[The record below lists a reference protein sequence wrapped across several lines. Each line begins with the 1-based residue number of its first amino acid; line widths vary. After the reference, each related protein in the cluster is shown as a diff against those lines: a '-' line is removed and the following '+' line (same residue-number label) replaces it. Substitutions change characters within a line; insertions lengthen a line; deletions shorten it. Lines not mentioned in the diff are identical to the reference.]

1 MNASLYKILTVGLI
15 LTTFFA
21 SGQDFSLKKKYK
33 AAIGAE
39 RAAKD
44 MEFAT
49 ADKSPIAPAD
59 RTEFRGLNYFK
70 PDPSYKVMAK
80 LEIFSKPDTIKMVT
94 TTERRPLYLVF
105 GEAQFKLKNIE
116 YRLTIYR
123 NIDLMTKPGYENYLF
138 LPFTDLTSGAASYG
152 GGRYIDLELKND
164 GLVEIDFNRAY
175 NPYCVYNKK
184 YSCPVP
190 PEGNFLNTAIK
201 AGEKNYVH

>member
-1 MNASLYKILTVGLI
+1 MKVTLSHILTLGAI
-15 LTTFFA
+15 LLTLFA
-21 SGQDFSLKKKYK
+21 TSQDFLSKKQYK
-33 AAIGAE
+33 AAIRAE
-39 RAAKD
+39 RAEKD
-44 MEFAT
+44 MEFET

-59 RTEFRGLNYFK
+59 RAEFRGLNYFK
-70 PDPSYKVMAK
+70 PDPSYKIMAR
-80 LEIFSKPDTIKMVT
+80 LEIFSNPDTIKMVT
-94 TTERRPLYLVF
+94 TTDRRPLYLVF
-105 GEAQFKLKNIE
+105 GEAQFKLKNNE
-116 YRLTIYR
+116 FRLTIYR
-123 NIDLMTKPGYENYLF
+123 NIDLMTKPGFESYLF

-201 AGEKNYVH
+201 AGEKDYMH

>member
-1 MNASLYKILTVGLI
+1 MLTFGAIL
-15 LTTFFA
+15 LTLFA
-21 SGQDFSLKKKYK
+21 TGQDFLSKKQYK
-33 AAIGAE
+33 AAIRAE
-39 RAAKD
+39 RAEKD
-44 MEFAT
+44 MVFET

-59 RTEFRGLNYFK
+59 RAEFRGLNYFK
-70 PDPSYKVMAK
+70 PDPSYKIMAR
-80 LEIFSKPDTIKMVT
+80 LEIFSNPDTIKMVT
-94 TTERRPLYLVF
+94 TTDRRPLYLVF
-105 GEAQFKLKNIE
+105 GEAQFKLKNNE
-116 YRLTIYR
+116 FRLTIYR
-123 NIDLMTKPGYENYLF
+123 NIDLMTKPGFESYLF

-201 AGEKNYVH
+201 AGEKDYMH

>member
-1 MNASLYKILTVGLI
+1 MKVTLSHMLTFGAIL
-15 LTTFFA
+15 LTLFA
-21 SGQDFSLKKKYK
+21 TGQDFLSKKQYK
-33 AAIGAE
+33 AAIRAE
-39 RAAKD
+39 RAEKD
-44 MEFAT
+44 MVFET

-59 RTEFRGLNYFK
+59 RAEFRGLNYFK
-70 PDPSYKVMAK
+70 PDPSYKIMAR
-80 LEIFSKPDTIKMVT
+80 LEIFSNPDTIKMVT
-94 TTERRPLYLVF
+94 TTDRRPLYLVF
-105 GEAQFKLKNIE
+105 GEAQFKLKNNE
-116 YRLTIYR
+116 FRLTIYR
-123 NIDLMTKPGYENYLF
+123 NIDLMTKPGFESYLF

-201 AGEKNYVH
+201 AGEKDYMH

>member
-1 MNASLYKILTVGLI
+1 MKVTLSHMLTFGAIL
-15 LTTFFA
+15 LTLFA
-21 SGQDFSLKKKYK
+21 TGQDFLSKKQYK
-33 AAIGAE
+33 AAIRAE
-39 RAAKD
+39 RAEKD

-59 RTEFRGLNYFK
+59 RAEFRGLNYFK
-70 PDPSYKVMAK
+70 PDPSYKIMAR
-80 LEIFSKPDTIKMVT
+80 LEIFSNPDTIKMVT

-105 GEAQFKLKNIE
+105 GEAQFKLKNNE
-116 YRLTIYR
+116 FRLTIYR
-123 NIDLMTKPGYENYLF
+123 NIDLMTKPGFESYLF

-201 AGEKNYVH
+201 AGEKDYMH

>member
-1 MNASLYKILTVGLI
+1 MKVTLSHILTLGAI
-15 LTTFFA
+15 LLTLFA
-21 SGQDFSLKKKYK
+21 TSQDFLSKKQYK
-33 AAIGAE
+33 AAIRAE
-39 RAAKD
+39 RAEKD
-44 MEFAT
+44 MEFET

-59 RTEFRGLNYFK
+59 RAEFRGLNYFK
-70 PDPSYKVMAK
+70 PDPSYKIMAR
-80 LEIFSKPDTIKMVT
+80 LEIFSNPDTIKMVT
-94 TTERRPLYLVF
+94 TTDRRPLYLVF
-105 GEAQFKLKNIE
+105 GEPQFKLKNNE
-116 YRLTIYR
+116 FRLTIYR
-123 NIDLMTKPGYENYLF
+123 NIDLMTKPGFESYLF

-201 AGEKNYVH
+201 AGEKDYMH